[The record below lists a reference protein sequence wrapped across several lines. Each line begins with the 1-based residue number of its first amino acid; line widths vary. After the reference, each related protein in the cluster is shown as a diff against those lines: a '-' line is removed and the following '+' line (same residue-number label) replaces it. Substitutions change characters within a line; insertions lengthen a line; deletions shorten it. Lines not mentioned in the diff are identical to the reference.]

1 MNPLTCQMHIS
12 NSLETQI
19 KHYTEELN
27 KLLSIANGK
36 EIKIGVSDSLTQL
49 VAELQKGMLNITKAQ
64 NESVEAGKKLEVQTK
79 AQADAIKAAAEAQA
93 RLNQLTKAHED
104 AMSKLSNLKA
114 SYANSLKEGAFVSE
128 FMEIPNKIGKSLE
141 AAAEKGKEYL
151 KSIGKGW
158 LPYT

>member
-1 MNPLTCQMHIS
+1 MNPLTFQMQIS

-64 NESVEAGKKLEVQTK
+64 NESVEAGKKAEAQTK
-79 AQADAIKAAAEAQA
+79 AQAEAIKTVAETNEKLAASQKKVQSAQPKQMEFDFTKQTTKLTECAE
-93 RLNQLTKAHED
+93 N
-104 AMSKLSNLKA
+104 
-114 SYANSLKEGAFVSE
+114 
-128 FMEIPNKIGKSLE
+128 
-141 AAAEKGKEYL
+141 
-151 KSIGKGW
+151 
-158 LPYT
+158 

>member
-1 MNPLTCQMHIS
+1 MNPLTFQMQIS

-64 NESVEAGKKLEVQTK
+64 NESPKLKLLKQQPMLRQGLTNLPRPMTK
-79 AQADAIKAAAEAQA
+79 
-93 RLNQLTKAHED
+93 
-104 AMSKLSNLKA
+104 
-114 SYANSLKEGAFVSE
+114 
-128 FMEIPNKIGKSLE
+128 P
-141 AAAEKGKEYL
+141 
-151 KSIGKGW
+151 
-158 LPYT
+158 